1 MNHHL
6 DETSRGTAG
15 NAVPDSP
22 NIVPGWLKFFCFALF
37 MTPAVLAGI
46 SDNPRV
52 DAFGLLWPFLMAAA
66 LILALVIG
74 ARRADEGEIWGKSG
88 DSPVFPSA
96 QFKQ

>member
-1 MNHHL
+1 MGIVPLFPLLSREACCAMNHHL
-6 DETSRGTAG
+6 DETSRGAAF

-22 NIVPGWLKFFCFALF
+22 NIVPGWLKFFCFALC

-52 DAFGLLWPFLMAAA
+52 DAFGLLWPFIMAAA

-74 ARRADEGEIWGKSG
+74 ARRG
-88 DSPVFPSA
+88 
-96 QFKQ
+96 